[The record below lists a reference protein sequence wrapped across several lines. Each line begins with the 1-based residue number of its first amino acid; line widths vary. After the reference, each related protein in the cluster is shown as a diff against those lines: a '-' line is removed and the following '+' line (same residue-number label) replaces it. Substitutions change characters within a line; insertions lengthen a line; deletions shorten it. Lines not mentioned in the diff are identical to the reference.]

1 MASMQHPAGS
11 PDPAAASN
19 PASEPIPAAESNPAG
34 RSRPDAVHVPV
45 MRDRIVELIAP
56 ALQQPGSVF
65 VDCTLGLG
73 GHTAALL
80 DACPQARA
88 VGLDRDPD
96 ALATAGE
103 RLAGYGDRVVPVLA
117 VYDDITDVLAD
128 LGIRRAQG
136 VLADLGLSSL
146 QIDARERGFAYSV
159 DAPLDMRMGQEGP
172 TAADVVNTYSAQQ
185 LSRILRRYGE
195 ERFADRIARAIV
207 AARESEPFTRSGRLV
222 ETIAAAIPAAARH
235 TGGHP
240 AKRTFQALRIEVN
253 RELEALEGM
262 LPAALASLALGGR
275 IAVLAYHSLEDRL
288 VKQTFRNASTS
299 QAPRDLPVVP
309 DELLPTFELLTKGA
323 ERPSDEETDNNP
335 RAASARLRAARRI
348 KESR

>member
-1 MASMQHPAGS
+1 MASKRRRPEGTPGHDDLTGAPSGDPAGA
-11 PDPAAASN
+11 D
-19 PASEPIPAAESNPAG
+19 AG
-34 RSRPDAVHVPV
+34 GRARPDAVHLPV
-45 MRDRIVELIAP
+45 MRDRIVELLAP
-56 ALQQPGSVF
+56 ALQQPGAVF

-80 DACPQARA
+80 DACPHARA

-103 RLAGYGDRVVPVLA
+103 RLAGYGDRVTPVRA
-117 VYDDITDVLAD
+117 VYDEIADVLAD
-128 LGIRRAQG
+128 LGLPRVDA

-146 QIDARERGFAYSV
+146 QIDARDRGFAYAV

-172 TAADVVNTYSAQQ
+172 TAADVVNTYAVPQ
-185 LSRILRRYGE
+185 LARILSRYGE

-207 AARESEPFTRSGRLV
+207 AARAEAQFTTSARLV
-222 ETIAAAIPAAARH
+222 EVIAAAIPAAARF

-262 LPAALASLALGGR
+262 LPAALDGLALGGR

-288 VKQTFRNASTS
+288 VKHALRDVTTS
-299 QAPRDLPVVP
+299 RAPRDLPVVP
-309 DELLPTFELLTKGA
+309 DELLPTFTLLTKGA
-323 ERPSDEETDNNP
+323 ERPSDEETAINP
-335 RAASARLRAARRI
+335 RAASARLRAAQRI